1 MLNGTFTPTAEAKAL
16 SKAPHFNHPST
27 PVTIR
32 FSSSTGLPAIP
43 DTEPNAQPRGLAVRF
58 MYDGPHK
65 HTDIIGHSTPF
76 FPTSTGHEFLEFFQT
91 VVIDGKPG
99 DFFPSHPAALAF
111 VQAPKPFPVSF
122 ATETYYALS
131 AFKLVSAEGK
141 EQFVR
146 YRIKPVA
153 GEAHLD
159 EAAMKEKGTTYL
171 FDELHERVS
180 KGPISLKVFAQLAE
194 EGDPTND
201 ITKHWPEDR
210 KQVDL
215 GTVVVDRFAENNEN
229 EQKHLIF
236 DPVPRVDGI
245 EPSDDPLLDFRASLY
260 LISGRERR
268 KA

>member
-1 MLNGTFTPTAEAKAL
+1 M
-16 SKAPHFNHPST
+16 
-27 PVTIR
+27 
-32 FSSSTGLPAIP
+32 
-43 DTEPNAQPRGLAVRF
+43 RF

-76 FPTSTGHEFLEFFQT
+76 FPASTGHEFLEFIQT
-91 VVIDGKPG
+91 VVIEGRPG

-122 ATETYYALS
+122 ATETYYALN
-131 AFKLVSAEGK
+131 AFKLVGAEGK

-146 YRIKPVA
+146 YRVKPAA

-159 EAAMKEKGTTYL
+159 DAAVKEKGPTYL
-171 FDELHERVS
+171 FDELQERVS
-180 KGPISLKVFAQLAE
+180 KGPVSLKVFAQLAE

-201 ITKHWPEDR
+201 ITKHWPEER

-215 GTVVVDRFAENNEN
+215 GTVVVDKFVEDNEK

-236 DPVPRVDGI
+236 DPVPRVDGV
-245 EPSDDPLLDFRASLY
+245 EPSDDPLIDFRASVY

>member
-1 MLNGTFTPTAEAKAL
+1 MIE
-16 SKAPHFNHPST
+16 
-27 PVTIR
+27 
-32 FSSSTGLPAIP
+32 
-43 DTEPNAQPRGLAVRF
+43 
-58 MYDGPHK
+58 
-65 HTDIIGHSTPF
+65 
-76 FPTSTGHEFLEFFQT
+76 
-91 VVIDGKPG
+91 GKPQ

-122 ATETYYALS
+122 ATEAYYALN
-131 AFKLVSAEGK
+131 AFKLVNAECK

-159 EAAMKEKGTTYL
+159 EAAVKEKGASYL
-171 FDELHERVS
+171 FDELQERVS

-215 GTVVVDRFAENNEN
+215 GTIVVDKFAEDNEK

-245 EPSDDPLLDFRASLY
+245 EPSDDPLLDFRASVY